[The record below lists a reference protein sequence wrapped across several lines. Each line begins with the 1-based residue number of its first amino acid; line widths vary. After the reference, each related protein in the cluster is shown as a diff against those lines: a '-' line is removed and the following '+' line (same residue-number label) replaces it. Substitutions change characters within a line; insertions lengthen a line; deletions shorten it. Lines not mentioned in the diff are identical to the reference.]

1 MKKVFSILLFVI
13 SSQIL
18 LAHPGVEHHSH
29 DSFMGEWAWLV
40 IPAIALVA
48 LVWKFNSNKSQS
60 EKSKNN

>member
-48 LVWKFNSNKSQS
+48 LVWKFSTKNQS
-60 EKSKNN
+60 KKSKK